1 MSTPTRPDIEL
12 EQVSCIVCLNEI
24 PLSAA
29 LTPEGGD
36 YIGQFCGIECYELF
50 ARKHKLDSSE
60 TAKTDK

>member
-12 EQVSCIVCLNEI
+12 EQVSCIVCLKEI

-36 YIGQFCGIECYELF
+36 YIGQFCGIECYEHF
-50 ARKHKLDSSE
+50 AMKHKLDSS
-60 TAKTDK
+60 KTPQKNK